1 MFGARGLYQ
10 TARTLMKFSR
20 NQIIGSLI
28 LLGVILLIV
37 LIRLAIYSN
46 Q

>member
-1 MFGARGLYQ
+1 
-10 TARTLMKFSR
+10 MKFSR

-28 LLGVILLIV
+28 LLGAILLIALV
-37 LIRLAIYSN
+37 RLAIFSN

>member
-1 MFGARGLYQ
+1 
-10 TARTLMKFSR
+10 MKFSR

-28 LLGVILLIV
+28 IFAALFIIAVVRIV
-37 LIRLAIYSN
+37 Y